1 MKAEQWLADMRETL
15 AEYRN
20 EQNAVAISKYFRN
33 KFASFGLKNGER
45 RNLTKLFLTEAKHF
59 SVEELNAAVR
69 LMWDQPEREFQHAG
83 IELVDKYRK
92 KIGDQLKGELEFI
105 ITNKSWWDTVDFIAS
120 TTVGWAYKEGYI
132 NLQDIESWN
141 KSSDMWL
148 NRTSIIF
155 QLKYHKE
162 TDWDLLQKNILH
174 HAVHKDF
181 FIKKAIGWALRQY
194 GKTHEK
200 EVTQFVETHE
210 LSTLSVREAMRIIN
224 K

>member
-132 NLQDIESWN
+132 TLQDIESWN

-174 HAVHKDF
+174 HAFHKDF

-194 GKTHEK
+194 GKTNEK